1 MRNILAIIGLIAII
15 SAAAFCVASCTDF
28 SSTNI
33 AYSGERIGLIHINGI
48 ITTEKNE
55 MNAFMP
61 SGGSDSET
69 VVQQLDEARKDP
81 NVKAVVI
88 RVNSPGG
95 SAAGSQE
102 IFQAINRFKGTGRKV
117 IVSMGDVAASGGY
130 YVAAPADIIYANAA
144 TLTGSIGVIM
154 QIMNYEGLFDKIG
167 LDDVTLKAG
176 KYKDIGNP
184 NRPMTEEEKAILQNI
199 LTEVHSQFKQAVMEG
214 RKMTQAEV
222 DQLATGEIW
231 SGRQAKDKK
240 LVDEVGS
247 FKDALDRAAKEG
259 GLNVDDYVV
268 SPLGEGSIFDEI
280 MKGFKMTFSPT
291 IQIGGMPSNTSI
303 GLYTDATLLRMT
315 MQ

>member
-1 MRNILAIIGLIAII
+1 MRNTLAIIGLIAIV
-15 SAAAFCVASCTDF
+15 AAITFFVASCTDF

-33 AYSGERIGLIHINGI
+33 AYSGERIGLIHINGV

-61 SGGSDSET
+61 TGGTDSET
-69 VVQQLDEARKDP
+69 VVQQLDEARKD
-81 NVKAVVI
+81 NNIKAVVI

-95 SAAGSQE
+95 SAAASQE
-102 IFQAINRFKGTGRKV
+102 IFQAITRFKTTGRKV

-130 YVAAPADIIYANAA
+130 YVSAPADIIYANAA
-144 TLTGSIGVIM
+144 SLTGSIGVIM
-154 QIMNYEGLFDKIG
+154 QIMNYEGLFEKIG

-184 NRPMTEEEKAILQNI
+184 MRPMTDEEKAILQNI
-199 LTEVHSQFKQAVMEG
+199 LTEVHTQFKEAVMEG
-214 RKMTQAEV
+214 RGMTQDEV
-222 DQLATGEIW
+222 NKIATGEIW
-231 SGRQAKDKK
+231 SGRQAKEKK

-259 GLNVDDYVV
+259 GLDVEDYVV

-280 MKGFKMTFSPT
+280 MKGFQMKFSPT
-291 IQIGGMPSNTSI
+291 IQIGGMPSNTST
-303 GLYTDATLLRMT
+303 GLYTDPTLLRMT
-315 MQ
+315 MR